1 MIARVSRAM
10 SAADIWWFVPGRP
23 VEFWKWLWR
32 MPSRSEYWFMSAAK
46 VSSVPAIASASAI
59 VASLPLCTIMPW
71 ISTSTG
77 TREFRSR

>member
-10 SAADIWWFVPGRP
+10 SSADILWLSPGKP
-23 VEFWKWLWR
+23 VEFWKWLWA
-32 MPSRSEYWFMSAAK
+32 MPRRSAYWFMSAAK
-46 VSSVPAIASASAI
+46 VSSVPATASASAM
-59 VASLPLCTIMPW
+59 VASLPLCTIIPW